1 MASGGFAQWEGGV
14 AHWDDVDPRKAELG
28 HISGRWR
35 DLGRAAGSL
44 GAGVKRIEIDPGK
57 WSTPAHCEGAEE
69 EIFYVLGGSGI
80 SWQDEQVY
88 DVGEGDCI
96 VHLPGAEVHTL
107 RAGPEGLDV
116 LAFGTRVA
124 VQVGELPRAGVGW
137 LVPTWV
143 EVGKEPAPW
152 QREVEAGEPPVGE
165 LSPRPANIVNVGDDR
180 FGDAAWRAGRPH
192 PGARRLAAAAG
203 SRRAGLNH
211 EHLDAGELS
220 APPHCHSAEEE
231 IFVVLAGEGTL
242 ELTPAPVASDRG
254 AGAVEQPLRA
264 GSVVAR
270 PPGTRMAHALRA
282 GAEGLTYLVYGTRE
296 PNDLAYYP
304 RSNKVFFRG
313 LGLIGR
319 LESLDYWDGEPDRP
333 G

>member
-14 AHWDDVDPRKAELG
+14 AHWDDVESRRAELG

-69 EIFYVLGGSGI
+69 EVFYVLGGSGI

-124 VQVGELPRAGVGW
+124 VQVGELPRAGVGG

-231 IFVVLAGEGTL
+231 LFVVLAGDGLLRLDDE
-242 ELTPAPVASDRG
+242 ERG
-254 AGAVEQPLRA
+254 VRR
-264 GSVVAR
+264 GSLVAR
-270 PPGTRMAHALRA
+270 PAGTGVAHSFVA
-282 GAEGLTYLVYGTRE
+282 GDTGLTL
-296 PNDLAYYP
+296 LAYGERDPRDVCWYP
-304 RSNKVFFRG
+304 RSQKLSVRGVGAMFRVQTV
-313 LGLIGR
+313 
-319 LESLDYWDGEPDRP
+319 DYWDGEEGSHPP
-333 G
+333 GEE